1 MSERNDRTEIR
12 VMQAKELRFLPVEEG
27 PESGNTLA
35 GYAAVFNADSEDLG
49 GFVETIDPAAFNR
62 SLAAGADVRALIN
75 HDSNLVLGRST
86 SGTLRLSTDEIGL
99 RFEVDLPETSY
110 ARDLKVSMERGD
122 ISQCSFMFQVVKDE
136 WVSRDGIARRRLLDV
151 DLMDVSVVTFPAY
164 PQTTAGVRALA
175 EQMRNTGE
183 GGPEPM
189 AEETPQERA
198 DDSALKMKITILEK
212 L

>member
-12 VMQAKELRFLPVEEG
+12 VMQARELRFLAVEEG
-27 PESGNTLA
+27 PERGNTLA
-35 GYAAVFNADSEDLG
+35 GYAAVFNVDSEDLG

-62 SLAAGADVRALIN
+62 SLAAGAD
-75 HDSNLVLGRST
+75 
-86 SGTLRLSTDEIGL
+86 
-99 RFEVDLPETSY
+99 
-110 ARDLKVSMERGD
+110 
-122 ISQCSFMFQVVKDE
+122 
-136 WVSRDGIARRRLLDV
+136 
-151 DLMDVSVVTFPAY
+151 
-164 PQTTAGVRALA
+164 VRALA